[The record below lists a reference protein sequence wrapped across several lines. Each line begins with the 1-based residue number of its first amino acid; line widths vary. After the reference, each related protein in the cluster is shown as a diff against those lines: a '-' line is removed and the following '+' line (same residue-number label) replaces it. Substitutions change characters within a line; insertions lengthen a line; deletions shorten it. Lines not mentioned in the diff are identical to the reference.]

1 MNALNPLI
9 IAMFMQ
15 LNSVKNT
22 IINNLPIKD
31 LILKKI
37 MTVLFLLLWFV
48 PTVSAKISSVDKLN
62 IDKQVQQFM
71 AKEDIPALAIG
82 IIQNGKVVFTAAHG
96 VIDRQNKQPV
106 DQKTIFQIG
115 SHTKAL
121 TGMIAFELINEGK
134 LKLSDKVIDHLPG
147 VFPEASIN
155 EFKSLTIEHL
165 MVHRSGLPTYPK
177 NVTRID
183 GDAMLVR
190 YSEEML
196 LEALSTIELRFS
208 PDEKWRYSNFNYAV
222 LGYVLSKITNKSYAQ
237 LVKEYVA
244 DKYEL
249 SDILANLSQNQIN
262 TRLATPYR
270 KDNRQVV
277 TQPWDMGLLT
287 PHGGAYATIED
298 LAHLMELQIAA
309 YRKYN
314 NSGVTSPLVATQIM
328 YDTDFTQD
336 GKKYPG
342 LSYGVGMF
350 EATPEWGTST
360 ETVFYHGGDL
370 DGFGSEFRFSPEHGV
385 GVVMLTSSGGR
396 KFIKFATTI
405 MNELLEIAVNNREQK
420 TAKISTD

>member
-1 MNALNPLI
+1 MNLYFKDFILN
-9 IAMFMQ
+9 
-15 LNSVKNT
+15 K
-22 IINNLPIKD
+22 IK
-31 LILKKI
+31 
-37 MTVLFLLLWFV
+37 TALFLLFWVV
-48 PTVSAKISSVDKLN
+48 PTVSAQISSVDKLN
-62 IDKQVQQFM
+62 IDQQVQQFM

-82 IIQNGKVVFTAAHG
+82 IIQNGKVVFTSAHG
-96 VIDRQNKQPV
+96 VLDRNSNQPIN
-106 DQKTIFQIG
+106 QKTLFQIG

-134 LKLSDKVIDHLPG
+134 LNLSDRVIDHLPG
-147 VFPEASIN
+147 VFPKTSIN

-196 LEALSTIELRFS
+196 LEALSTIELRFA

-222 LGYVLSKITNKSYAQ
+222 LGYVLSKITNKSYDQ
-237 LVKEYVA
+237 LVKEYVT
-244 DKYEL
+244 DKYQ
-249 SDILANLSQNQIN
+249 LADTLVNLSEHQIN
-262 TRLATPYR
+262 TNLATPYR
-270 KDNRQVV
+270 KDDRQIA

-287 PHGGAYATIED
+287 PHGGAYSTID
-298 LAHLMELQIAA
+298 DFAHLMELQLAA
-309 YRKYN
+309 YSEYN
-314 NSGVTSPLVATQIM
+314 HNGVKSSLVATQIL
-328 YDTDFTQD
+328 YDVDYTQD

-350 EATPEWGTST
+350 EATPEWGSST

-370 DGFGSEFRFSPEHGV
+370 DGFGSEYRFSPEHGV

-396 KFIKFATTI
+396 KFIKFAMTI
-405 MNELLEIAVNNREQK
+405 MNDLLEIAVSNQEQLEAN
-420 TAKISTD
+420 TSTD